1 MTETKRAYVTVLSG
15 DSYLEGLLALNE
27 SLRWCKSAHPL
38 YVVVGSEV
46 TEAARHVIDRAGIAP
61 IPAPALQI
69 PDDIRRANLKS
80 DHHKHWSGVFEKLVV
95 FSLSEFEKL
104 VFVDSDMVVIRNID
118 DLFDRPHMSGV
129 LADIVPGRSA
139 SVDLNAGLMVIEPEP
154 GLTSRLLDS
163 LPAVFERE
171 KQWRSEEGRPLSMGV
186 QSVINA
192 FWSSWIDQPELHLA
206 GEYNVLVDHL
216 DYYVRALGYRWRG
229 PQGIRVLHFIGQT
242 KPWMRSPLGS
252 VRRLAALVARR
263 RTSEAFALLVYLAA
277 RQSARLHLARSPVA
291 EGRKRRPSRSGEAGK

>member
-1 MTETKRAYVTVLSG
+1 VTETKRAYVTVLSG
-15 DSYLEGLLALNE
+15 DSYLDGLLALNE
-27 SLRWCKSAHPL
+27 SLRWCRSAHPL

-46 TEAARHVIDRAGIAP
+46 TDAARRVIDRAGITP
-61 IPAPALQI
+61 ISVPAMAI
-69 PDDIRRANLKS
+69 PDDIRRANQNS

-104 VFVDSDMVVIRNID
+104 VFLDSDMVVIRNID
-118 DLFDRPHMSGV
+118 DLFERPHMSGV
-129 LADIVPGRSA
+129 IADIVPGRGA

-154 GLTSRLLDS
+154 NLTARLLDS
-163 LPAVFERE
+163 LPAVFERA
-171 KQWRSEEGRPLSMGV
+171 KQWRSAEGRPVSMGV

-192 FWSSWIDQPELHLA
+192 FWSGWIDQPELHLP
-206 GEYNVLVDHL
+206 GRYNVLVDHL

-252 VRRLAALVARR
+252 ARRLAVLLVRG
-263 RTSEAFALLVYLAA
+263 RTSEGLALLVYLAV
-277 RQSARLHLARSPVA
+277 RQSARLRLARSQV
-291 EGRKRRPSRSGEAGK
+291 GRGSEEASVTER